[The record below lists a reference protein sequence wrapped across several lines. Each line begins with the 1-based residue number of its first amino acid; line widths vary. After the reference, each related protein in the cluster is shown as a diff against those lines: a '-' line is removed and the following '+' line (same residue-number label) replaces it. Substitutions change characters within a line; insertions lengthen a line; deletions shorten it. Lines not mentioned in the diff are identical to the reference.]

1 MPAVCAIATPTIIVC
16 IQSDPMETHRP
27 VEGLRIALGLSTGFP
42 ALTVILLGR
51 ARLLLTEEACDVID
65 ADVLERH
72 LPAVRELR
80 LDLVIPEGS
89 GDDFS
94 LSGEFAV
101 REVPQ
106 AGIATLLL
114 RADHSL
120 VF

>member
-1 MPAVCAIATPTIIVC
+1 MCAIATPTILVC

-27 VEGLRIALGLSTGFP
+27 VEGLRIALGLSTSFP
-42 ALTVILLGR
+42 ALTIVLLGR
-51 ARLLLTEEACDVID
+51 ARLLLIDDACDVID

-72 LPAVRELR
+72 LPAVQELR
-80 LDLVIPEGS
+80 LDLVVPEGS
-89 GDDFS
+89 RGDFS
-94 LSGEFAV
+94 LGREFAV

-106 AGIATLLL
+106 ADIATLLL

>member
-1 MPAVCAIATPTIIVC
+1 MPAVCAIAKPTLLVC

-42 ALTVILLGR
+42 ALTVVLLGQ
-51 ARLLLTEEACDVID
+51 ARLLLTDEACDVID

-72 LPAVRELR
+72 LPAVQELR
-80 LDLVIPEGS
+80 LDLVVPESS

-94 LSGEFAV
+94 LGGGFAV

-114 RADHSL
+114 RADHSM